1 MGNPGAA
8 GRAGEPGN
16 RVGGAGRGS
25 GAEPGDARP
34 SFNPPIPVRGRVT
47 ELALDSCPAM
57 ERHLPGRPYGELKLL
72 ERPSLFIVN
81 LQSPANRCAPRWGSC
96 PRRLPA
102 GASGPAIHSPFRR
115 ALLGALCWASLRGR
129 HTGVVGLGSLR
140 GHSSTRGRSGAV
152 GAQNGGWEQ

>member
-81 LQSPANRCAPRWGSC
+81 LQSPANRCAP
-96 PRRLPA
+96 A
-102 GASGPAIHSPFRR
+102 GAAARGGCLR
-115 ALLGALCWASLRGR
+115 ALAAPPFILPSGGHCWAPSAGR
-129 HTGVVGLGSLR
+129 
-140 GHSSTRGRSGAV
+140 A
-152 GAQNGGWEQ
+152 